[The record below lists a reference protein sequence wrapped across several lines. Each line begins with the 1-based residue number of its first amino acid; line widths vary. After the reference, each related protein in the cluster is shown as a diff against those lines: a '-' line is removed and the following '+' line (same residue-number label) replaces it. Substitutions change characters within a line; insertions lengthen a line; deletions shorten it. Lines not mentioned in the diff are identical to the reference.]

1 MVINQGDVFWGD
13 PGAVRGSAPAGRHP
27 FVVIQNNLFN
37 HSRINTVI
45 LCLVTSNLSRGA
57 SPGNVR
63 LNAGEADLDRPSV
76 VNITQLYTEDKSY
89 LGQKIGTLSASRV
102 RQILDGLRL
111 ITEPRDPA

>member
-13 PGAVRGSAPAGRHP
+13 PGTVRGSAPAGRHP
-27 FVVIQNNLFN
+27 FVVVQNNLFN

-45 LCLVTSNLSRGA
+45 LCLITSNLSRSA

-63 LNAGEADLDRPSV
+63 LNVGEANLDRPSV
-76 VNITQLYTEDKSY
+76 VNVSQLYTEDKSY
-89 LGQKIGTLSASRV
+89 LGAWIGTLSPSRV
-102 RQILDGLRL
+102 RQVLDGLRL